1 MLLRPWWHFCKFF
14 CKFFFG
20 ITGLQA
26 GRRSWPLGAT
36 MMSKYRVERWE
47 KSNGPC
53 VWREAEHAAAVRH
66 GLM

>member
-1 MLLRPWWHFCKFF
+1 MLLRPWWHFCKFS
-14 CKFFFG
+14 FG

-47 KSNGPC
+47 KSDGP
-53 VWREAEHAAAVRH
+53 RAVQRH
-66 GLM
+66 GLT